1 MGWEFVVILP
11 YLRAISQIIF
21 IIFHELELWFMNFS
35 LNLNLN
41 LLLELYLDSD
51 SQSFILDSACWS
63 KTKMKFSALNMKEY
77 I

>member
-1 MGWEFVVILP
+1 VVMLP
-11 YLRAISQIIF
+11 YLREISQIIF

-51 SQSFILDSACWS
+51 SQSFILDSTC
-63 KTKMKFSALNMKEY
+63 
-77 I
+77 